1 MEKKKEKKIILLK
14 IRQALLKLFLASEGE
29 L

>member
-1 MEKKKEKKIILLK
+1 MEKKKKKKIILLK